1 MLENLRGELNL
12 YWLELEVLIISG
24 RCRENI
30 KFFSPRHLVKAYKQN
45 HRLRDRMTLEAY
57 NPFLLRMQIQG
68 LAEEMM
74 PSPGYTVN
82 WDKDLC
88 FDTGP

>member
-12 YWLELEVLIISG
+12 DWLELEVLIISG

-30 KFFSPRHLVKAYKQN
+30 KFFSPRHLVKAHKQN
-45 HRLRDRMTLEAY
+45 HRLRDGMTLEAY
-57 NPFLLRMQIQG
+57 NPFLLRMKTQG
-68 LAEEMM
+68 SAEEMM

-88 FDTGP
+88 FETGP

>member
-12 YWLELEVLIISG
+12 DWLELEVLIISD

-45 HRLRDRMTLEAY
+45 HRLRDGMTFRSLQSLPAKNEVPKLSRGNDA
-57 NPFLLRMQIQG
+57 LSG
-68 LAEEMM
+68 LYSEL
-74 PSPGYTVN
+74 G
-82 WDKDLC
+82 
-88 FDTGP
+88 